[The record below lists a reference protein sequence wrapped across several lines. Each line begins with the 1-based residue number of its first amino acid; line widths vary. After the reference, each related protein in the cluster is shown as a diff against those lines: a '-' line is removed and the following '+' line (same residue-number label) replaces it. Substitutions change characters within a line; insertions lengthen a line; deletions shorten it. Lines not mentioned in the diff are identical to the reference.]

1 MSYELKIKQKRDLCR
16 IYKFGIYE
24 IIMKWFISQSLP
36 LILFALA
43 LQFTIQYSWLCSLA
57 IPILVWINFVIF
69 KIFNKKLK
77 RQGNAIEKLE
87 NQIDALTKEMNN
99 LRQKYIS
106 IILNSIEENSNLN
119 GAELSMYLHQ
129 KEVQLIKYEFS
140 EIENI
145 MSKMVLNSRK

>member
-16 IYKFGIYE
+16 IYKCGIYE
-24 IIMKWFISQSLP
+24 IIMKWFLSQLLP
-36 LILFALA
+36 FILFAFA
-43 LQFTIQYSWLCSLA
+43 LLFTIQYSWLCSLA

-77 RQGNAIEKLE
+77 RQVNAIEKLE
-87 NQIDALTKEMNN
+87 NQIDTLTKEMNN